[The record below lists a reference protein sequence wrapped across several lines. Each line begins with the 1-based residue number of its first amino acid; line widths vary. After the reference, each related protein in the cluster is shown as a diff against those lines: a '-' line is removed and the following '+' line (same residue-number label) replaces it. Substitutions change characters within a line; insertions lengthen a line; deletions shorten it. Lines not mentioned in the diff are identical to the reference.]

1 MLLLLVYIDLRVSF
15 SLEHFH
21 KRIYT
26 FVSLK
31 FLMASGKVRGHDSEL
46 LWPLLK
52 IYNFHTNFKFWFTKI
67 KLWVG
72 NMPFCLNG
80 HYATIKFILYYMC
93 THKLIF
99 LFQYH
104 IQEQLK
110 KPGVFKL
117 WLILISTNV
126 TFMPDLEDTTKNI
139 LQVVLYLFIPQR
151 VHAQIQKI
159 VPREGGGVQCIIK
172 FSWRRGGGSEAYS
185 CNFIT

>member
-1 MLLLLVYIDLRVSF
+1 
-15 SLEHFH
+15 
-21 KRIYT
+21 
-26 FVSLK
+26 
-31 FLMASGKVRGHDSEL
+31 MASGKVRGHDSEL

-93 THKLIF
+93 THNLIF
-99 LFQYH
+99 PFQYH

-126 TFMPDLEDTTKNI
+126 TFMPDLEDTCNQKHFAGC
-139 LQVVLYLFIPQR
+139 FIPFYTTKGSR
-151 VHAQIQKI
+151 ADSENCS
-159 VPREGGGVQCIIK
+159 EGGG
-172 FSWRRGGGSEAYS
+172 GGSNA
-185 CNFIT
+185 

>member
-126 TFMPDLEDTTKNI
+126 TFMPDLEDTTKTFCR
-139 LQVVLYLFIPQR
+139 LFYTFLYHKGFTRRFRKLFR
-151 VHAQIQKI
+151 
-159 VPREGGGVQCIIK
+159 G
-172 FSWRRGGGSEAYS
+172 RGGGGPMH
-185 CNFIT
+185 N

>member
-1 MLLLLVYIDLRVSF
+1 
-15 SLEHFH
+15 
-21 KRIYT
+21 
-26 FVSLK
+26 
-31 FLMASGKVRGHDSEL
+31 MASGKVRGHDSEL

-72 NMPFCLNG
+72 KMPFCLNG

-172 FSWRRGGGSEAYS
+172 FSWRRGGGVLKHIPVILLHSKYFIS
-185 CNFIT
+185 CLNRNLW